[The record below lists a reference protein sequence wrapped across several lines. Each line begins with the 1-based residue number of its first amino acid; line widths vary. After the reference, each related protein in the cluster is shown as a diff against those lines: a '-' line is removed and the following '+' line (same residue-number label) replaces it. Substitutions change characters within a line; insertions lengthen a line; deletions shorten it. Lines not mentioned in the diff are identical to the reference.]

1 MHHCNDPFGICRLIV
16 AEFDTYRTIK
26 QRSEGV
32 FRDRGS
38 KFLAFAFP
46 VYTRE
51 EIKKTLDELRKEY
64 HDARHHCYAYRLG
77 AAKEIFRAN
86 DDGEPSGSAGNPIL
100 GQIRSKDLSNVL
112 IVVVRYFGGTLLG
125 VGGLIN
131 AYRTAAAN
139 AIQDATIISAT
150 ERDLIEINFPYVM
163 MNKVMKIIRDE
174 GMKIQEQDFT
184 ETCKIKASIR
194 KSHTDQVLGILS
206 IVEETSASRL

>member
-1 MHHCNDPFGICRLIV
+1 MM
-16 AEFDTYRTIK
+16 AELDTYRTIK
-26 QRSEGV
+26 RRSEGV

-46 VYTRE
+46 VYSTE
-51 EIKKTLDELRKEY
+51 EIKKKLAELRKEY

-100 GQIRSKDLSNVL
+100 GQIRSKNLSNIL

-131 AYRTAAAN
+131 AYRTASAN
-139 AIQDATIISAT
+139 AIQEAIIITAA
-150 ERDLIEINFPYVM
+150 EQDLVEISFPYAL
-163 MNKVMKIIRDE
+163 MNRVLNIIRDE
-174 GMKIQEQDFT
+174 KMIIQKQDFK
-184 ETCKIKASIR
+184 ETCKIKAFIRKNRTAELLKRFSIMEEISIR
-194 KSHTDQVLGILS
+194 KL
-206 IVEETSASRL
+206 

>member
-1 MHHCNDPFGICRLIV
+1 M

-46 VYTRE
+46 VYTTD
-51 EIKKTLDELRKEY
+51 EIKKTLAELQKEY
-64 HDARHHCYAYRLG
+64 HDARHRCYAYRLG

-86 DDGEPSGSAGNPIL
+86 DDGEPSGTAGKPIL
-100 GQIRSKDLSNVL
+100 GQIRSNDLSNIL

-139 AIQDATIISAT
+139 AIHDAIIITAA
-150 ERDLIEINFPYVM
+150 EQDLIEINFPYVI
-163 MNKVMKIIRDE
+163 MNKIMKIIRDE
-174 GMKIQEQDFT
+174 EMEILEQDFT
-184 ETCKIKASIR
+184 ETCKIKAFIR
-194 KSHTDQVLGILS
+194 KSRTTQVLNRLS
-206 IVEETSASRL
+206 FTEETSARRL

>member
-1 MHHCNDPFGICRLIV
+1 M
-16 AEFDTYRTIK
+16 AESDTYKTIK

-46 VYTRE
+46 VFTTE
-51 EIKKTLDELRKEY
+51 EIKTILAELRKEY

-77 AAKEIFRAN
+77 AAKDMIRVN
-86 DDGEPSGSAGNPIL
+86 DDGEPSGSAGNPIM
-100 GQIRSKDLSNVL
+100 GQIRSNDLSNIL

-139 AIQDATIISAT
+139 AIQEATIISGA
-150 ERDLIEINFPYVM
+150 EQDLIQIDFPYAM
-163 MNKVMKIIRDE
+163 MNKIMKFLRDE
-174 GMKIQEQDFT
+174 GMKIKEQDFS
-184 ETCKIKASIR
+184 ASCRIRVTIR
-194 KSHTDQVLGILS
+194 KSRTAQVLNTL
-206 IVEETSASRL
+206 SRLEEISVRKI

>member
-1 MHHCNDPFGICRLIV
+1 M
-16 AEFDTYRTIK
+16 AEPDTYRTIK

-46 VYTRE
+46 VNTRD
-51 EIKKTLDELRKEY
+51 EIKKTLAELRKEY

-86 DDGEPSGSAGNPIL
+86 DDGEPSGTAGKSIL
-100 GQIRSKDLSNVL
+100 GQIRSNDLSNIL

-139 AIQDATIISAT
+139 AIYDAKIITAA
-150 ERDLIEINFPYVM
+150 EQDLIEINFPYVI
-163 MNKVMKIIRDE
+163 MNKIMKIIRDE
-174 GMKIQEQDFT
+174 GMKIMEQDFT
-184 ETCKIKASIR
+184 ETCKIKAFIR
-194 KSHTDQVLGILS
+194 KSRTTQVLNRLS
-206 IVEETSASRL
+206 FTEEISARKL

>member
-1 MHHCNDPFGICRLIV
+1 MM
-16 AEFDTYRTIK
+16 AELDTYKTIK

-46 VYTRE
+46 VYTTE
-51 EIKKTLDELRKEY
+51 EIKKTLAELRKEY

-86 DDGEPSGSAGNPIL
+86 DDGEPSGSAGNPIM
-100 GQIRSKDLSNVL
+100 GQIRSKDLSNIL

-139 AIQDATIISAT
+139 AIQDAIVITAAEQDLVEIS
-150 ERDLIEINFPYVM
+150 FPYIL
-163 MNKVMKIIRDE
+163 MNNVMKIIRDE
-174 GMKIQEQDFT
+174 GMIIHEQDFT
-184 ETCKIKASIR
+184 ETCKILAFVR
-194 KSHTDQVLGILS
+194 KSRTAELLKRLAFMQ
-206 IVEETSASRL
+206 ETSARKL

>member
-1 MHHCNDPFGICRLIV
+1 MFHCHHPVGICRIMM
-16 AEFDTYRTIK
+16 AEHDTYRTIK
-26 QRSEGV
+26 RRSEGV

-46 VYTRE
+46 VYSTE
-51 EIKKTLDELRKEY
+51 EIKNSLAELRKEY

-100 GQIRSKDLSNVL
+100 GQIRSKNLSNIL
-112 IVVVRYFGGTLLG
+112 IVVVRYFGGSLLG

-131 AYRTAAAN
+131 AYRTASAN
-139 AIQDATIISAT
+139 AIQNATIITAA
-150 ERDLIEINFPYVM
+150 EQDLVEIFFPYIL

-174 GMKIQEQDFT
+174 KMIIQKQDFT
-184 ETCKIKASIR
+184 ETCKIKAFIRKSRTAELLKRLSNMEETSIR
-194 KSHTDQVLGILS
+194 KL
-206 IVEETSASRL
+206 

>member
-1 MHHCNDPFGICRLIV
+1 MM
-16 AEFDTYRTIK
+16 AEPDTYKTIK

-46 VYTRE
+46 VYTTE
-51 EIKKTLDELRKEY
+51 EIKKTLAELRKEY

-86 DDGEPSGSAGNPIL
+86 DDGEPSGSAGNPIM
-100 GQIRSKDLSNVL
+100 GQIRSKGLSNIL

-139 AIQDATIISAT
+139 AIQDAIIITAA
-150 ERDLIEINFPYVM
+150 EQDLVEISFPYIL
-163 MNKVMKIIRDE
+163 MNNVMKIIRDE
-174 GMKIQEQDFT
+174 GMIIHEQDFT
-184 ETCKIKASIR
+184 ETCKIMVFIR
-194 KSHTDQVLGILS
+194 KSRTAQLLKRLAFM
-206 IVEETSASRL
+206 EETNARIL

>member
-1 MHHCNDPFGICRLIV
+1 MMAAP
-16 AEFDTYRTIK
+16 DTYRTLK

-46 VYTRE
+46 VYSTE
-51 EIKKTLDELRKEY
+51 EINKTLAELRKEY

-86 DDGEPSGSAGNPIL
+86 DDGEPPGSAGIPIL
-100 GQIRSKDLSNVL
+100 RQIRSNDLSNIL
-112 IVVVRYFGGTLLG
+112 IVVIRYFGGTLLG

-139 AIQDATIISAT
+139 AIRGAKIITAA
-150 ERDLIEINFPYVM
+150 EQDLIEIDFPYVR
-163 MNKVMKIIRDE
+163 MNEIMKVIRDE
-174 GMKIQEQDFT
+174 GMKIREQDFT
-184 ETCKIKASIR
+184 ETCKIKAFIR
-194 KSHTDQVLGILS
+194 KSLTAQVLKRLS
-206 IVEETSASRL
+206 FMEGTSVQKL

>member
-1 MHHCNDPFGICRLIV
+1 M
-16 AEFDTYRTIK
+16 AEFDAYRTIK
-26 QRSEGV
+26 HRSEGI

-38 KFLAFAFP
+38 KFQAFAFP
-46 VYTRE
+46 VYTLD
-51 EIKKTLDELRKEY
+51 EIKKTLAELRKEY

-100 GQIRSKDLSNVL
+100 GQIKANDLSNIL

-139 AIQDATIISAT
+139 AIQDAIIITAA
-150 ERDLIEINFPYVM
+150 EQDLIGINFPYSM
-163 MNKVMKIIRDE
+163 TNEIMKIIRDE
-174 GMKIQEQDFT
+174 GLKIQEQDFT
-184 ETCKIKASIR
+184 ENCQIKASVR
-194 KSHTDQVLGILS
+194 KSHTEKVLGKISFLDGTEARIL
-206 IVEETSASRL
+206 

>member
-1 MHHCNDPFGICRLIV
+1 MM
-16 AEFDTYRTIK
+16 AEPDTYKTIK

-46 VYTRE
+46 VNTTE
-51 EIKKTLDELRKEY
+51 EIKKTLAELRKEY

-86 DDGEPSGSAGNPIL
+86 DDGEPSGSAGNPIM
-100 GQIRSKDLSNVL
+100 GQIRSKGLSNIL

-139 AIQDATIISAT
+139 AIQDAIIITAA
-150 ERDLIEINFPYVM
+150 EQDLVEISFPYIL
-163 MNKVMKIIRDE
+163 MNNVMKIIRDE
-174 GMKIQEQDFT
+174 GMIIQKQDFT
-184 ETCKIKASIR
+184 ETCKIMAFIR
-194 KSHTDQVLGILS
+194 KSRTAQLLK
-206 IVEETSASRL
+206 RLAFIEVTNARKI

>member
-1 MHHCNDPFGICRLIV
+1 M
-16 AEFDTYRTIK
+16 AEPDTYRTIK

-46 VYTRE
+46 VNTRD
-51 EIKKTLDELRKEY
+51 EIKKTLAELRKEY

-86 DDGEPSGSAGNPIL
+86 DDGEPSGTAGKPIL
-100 GQIRSKDLSNVL
+100 GQIRSNDLSNIL

-139 AIQDATIISAT
+139 AIHDAIIITAA
-150 ERDLIEINFPYVM
+150 EQDLIEINFPYVI
-163 MNKVMKIIRDE
+163 MNKIMKIIRDE
-174 GMKIQEQDFT
+174 EMKILEQDFT
-184 ETCKIKASIR
+184 ETCKIKAFIR
-194 KSHTDQVLGILS
+194 KSRTIHVLNILS
-206 IVEETSASRL
+206 FTEEISARRL

>member
-1 MHHCNDPFGICRLIV
+1 M
-16 AEFDTYRTIK
+16 AEFDAYRTIK
-26 QRSEGV
+26 QRSEGI

-38 KFLAFAFP
+38 KFKAFAFP
-46 VYTRE
+46 VYTLD
-51 EIKKTLDELRKEY
+51 EIKKTLAELRKEY

-100 GQIRSKDLSNVL
+100 GQIRANDLSNIL

-139 AIQDATIISAT
+139 AIQNAIIITAA
-150 ERDLIEINFPYVM
+150 EQDEIRINFPYSM
-163 MNKVMKIIRDE
+163 MNEIMKIIRDE
-174 GMKIQEQDFT
+174 GMKIQEQDFA
-184 ETCKIKASIR
+184 ENCQIKASVR
-194 KSHTDQVLGILS
+194 KSHTEQVLGKISFLDGTEARIL
-206 IVEETSASRL
+206 

>member
-1 MHHCNDPFGICRLIV
+1 MMM
-16 AEFDTYRTIK
+16 AELDTYKTIK
-26 QRSEGV
+26 LRSEGV

-46 VYTRE
+46 VYSTE
-51 EIKKTLDELRKEY
+51 EIKKALAELRKEY

-86 DDGEPSGSAGNPIL
+86 DDGEPSGSAGNPIM
-100 GQIRSKDLSNVL
+100 GQIRSNDLSNIL

-131 AYRTAAAN
+131 AYRTASSN
-139 AIQDATIISAT
+139 AIQEAIIITAA
-150 ERDLIEINFPYVM
+150 EQDLVEISFPYVL

-174 GMKIQEQDFT
+174 GMTIHEQDFT
-184 ETCKIKASIR
+184 ETCNIKAFIRKSRTVQLLKRFSIMEETSIR
-194 KSHTDQVLGILS
+194 KL
-206 IVEETSASRL
+206 

>member
-1 MHHCNDPFGICRLIV
+1 M
-16 AEFDTYRTIK
+16 AELDTYKTIK
-26 QRSEGV
+26 QRSDGV

-46 VYTRE
+46 VYNTD
-51 EIKKTLDELRKEY
+51 EIKKTLAELRKEY

-86 DDGEPSGSAGNPIL
+86 DDGEPSGSAGNPIM
-100 GQIRSKDLSNVL
+100 GQIRSNDLSNIL

-139 AIQDATIISAT
+139 AIQDAIIITAA
-150 ERDLIEINFPYVM
+150 EQDLIEINFPYVM
-163 MNKVMKIIRDE
+163 MNKIMKIIRDE
-174 GMKIQEQDFT
+174 EMQILEQDFT
-184 ETCKIKASIR
+184 ETCKIKAFIR
-194 KSHTDQVLGILS
+194 KSRTERVLNRLTAL
-206 IVEETSASRL
+206 EETSASKL

>member
-1 MHHCNDPFGICRLIV
+1 M
-16 AEFDTYRTIK
+16 AEHDTYRTIK

-46 VYTRE
+46 VYSMD
-51 EIKKTLDELRKEY
+51 EIKKTLAELQKEY
-64 HDARHHCYAYRLG
+64 HDARHQCYAYRLG

-100 GQIRSKDLSNVL
+100 GQIRSNDLSYIL

-139 AIQDATIISAT
+139 AIQDAVIITAA
-150 ERDLIEINFPYVM
+150 EQDLIEISFPYVI
-163 MNKVMKIIRDE
+163 MNKILKIIRDE

-184 ETCKIKASIR
+184 ETCKIKAYIR
-194 KSHTDQVLGILS
+194 KSRTAQVLNRLS
-206 IVEETSASRL
+206 FIEETSARKL

>member
-1 MHHCNDPFGICRLIV
+1 MM
-16 AEFDTYRTIK
+16 AELDTYKTIK
-26 QRSEGV
+26 QRSDGV

-46 VYTRE
+46 VYNTD
-51 EIKKTLDELRKEY
+51 EIKKTLAELRKEY

-86 DDGEPSGSAGNPIL
+86 DDGEPSGSAGNPIM
-100 GQIRSKDLSNVL
+100 GQIRSNDLSNIL

-139 AIQDATIISAT
+139 AIQDAIIITAA
-150 ERDLIEINFPYVM
+150 EQDLIEINFPYVM
-163 MNKVMKIIRDE
+163 MNKIMKIIRDE
-174 GMKIQEQDFT
+174 EMQILEQDFT
-184 ETCKIKASIR
+184 ETCKIKAFIR
-194 KSHTDQVLGILS
+194 KSRTERVLNRLTAL
-206 IVEETSASRL
+206 EETSASKL

>member
-1 MHHCNDPFGICRLIV
+1 MSEHDI
-16 AEFDTYRTIK
+16 YRTIK

-46 VYTRE
+46 VYTTD
-51 EIKKTLDELRKEY
+51 EIKKTLAELQKEY

-100 GQIRSKDLSNVL
+100 GQIKSNDLSNIL
-112 IVVVRYFGGTLLG
+112 IVVIRYFGGTLLG

-131 AYRTAAAN
+131 AYRTASAN
-139 AIQDATIISAT
+139 AIQDAIIITAA
-150 ERDLIEINFPYVM
+150 EQDLIEINFPYVI
-163 MNKVMKIIRDE
+163 MNKIMKIIRDE

-184 ETCKIKASIR
+184 ETGKIKASIR
-194 KSHTDQVLGILS
+194 KSRTTQVLNRLS
-206 IVEETSASRL
+206 FIEETSARRL